1 MGYIGKQ
8 PTPVP
13 LTASDLDDDIIS
25 LAKMAAGTDGNI
37 ISYDASGNPVAI
49 ATGNDGQVFTSA
61 GAGQPPAFEA
71 APAGGLAEAD
81 QWRLTTNLASG
92 TGSDKIITANWERND
107 TNFDKVGT
115 GMSESSGIFTFPST
129 GIWKVETVMSW
140 ASAAPTGADS
150 RISITVFYT
159 PDNSSYSAAA
169 TSFNNTN
176 AGPDNEK
183 TGYACA
189 ILDIDNVSND
199 KVKFG
204 LTDDIAN
211 PATVQGSSSI
221 NLTYA
226 TFQKL
231 GAT

>member
-1 MGYIGKQ
+1 
-8 PTPVP
+8 
-13 LTASDLDDDIIS
+13 
-25 LAKMAAGTDGNI
+25 
-37 ISYDASGNPVAI
+37 
-49 ATGNDGQVFTSA
+49 
-61 GAGQPPAFEA
+61 
-71 APAGGLAEAD
+71 
-81 QWRLTTNLASG
+81 
-92 TGSDKIITANWERND
+92 
-107 TNFDKVGT
+107 
-115 GMSESSGIFTFPST
+115 
-129 GIWKVETVMSW
+129 MSW